1 MLMVPVLT
9 FFLAEKDERREGLDA
24 IKKHQN
30 SGNSD
35 NSDNAPPAKSKGFG
49 LKPWRQGSV
58 RYTGSQ
64 DMWG

>member
-49 LKPWRQGSV
+49 LKP
-58 RYTGSQ
+58 
-64 DMWG
+64 